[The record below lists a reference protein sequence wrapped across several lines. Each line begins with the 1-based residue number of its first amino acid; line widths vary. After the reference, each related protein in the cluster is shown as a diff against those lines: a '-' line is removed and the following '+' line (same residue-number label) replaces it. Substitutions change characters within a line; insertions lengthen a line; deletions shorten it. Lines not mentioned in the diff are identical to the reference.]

1 MLTLAT
7 FEEAA
12 KKVKEVTQETKL
24 IYSHHFSK
32 ETGNEVYLKPENMQ
46 RLVPIKFAGP
56 TTRLAHL
63 PMRNVP
69 MG

>member
-32 ETGNEVYLKPENMQ
+32 ETGNEVKARKHAAYW
-46 RLVPIKFAGP
+46 RL
-56 TTRLAHL
+56 
-63 PMRNVP
+63 
-69 MG
+69 